1 MKKRLLSI
9 FFIFLFLQTMQS
21 QGNGGASFD
30 MPYRN
35 SLRFNKYIM
44 NPTFSYVRED
54 ESFVTMYNKRQWIQ
68 FDDAPQTY
76 FLNYSGRFRENNGIG
91 VGLFQQNYGVFS
103 SFGIVGNFAHNIILS
118 RESEFT
124 FGVNLGFLN
133 SGLSTS
139 RLVTSESNDN
149 SLKNYQS
156 NSSITI
162 NPGLNYGIG
171 DFDFG
176 LSANHLVLYNI
187 TNSAL
192 VSDDPS
198 KSIQAHVMYTRYVER
213 NNSFLED
220 SKITSLLRVEKFKD
234 KTAIAAGGLIHIPRG
249 LWAQVGYNTIFGISG
264 GLGFTVAKRFSLGY
278 NIEKGLGNLS
288 NFGTSHEITLAY
300 KIEGY
305 GDYDDKKV
313 IVKTKPK
320 VTPKITKKTPAQLE
334 KERQM
339 ELAIQAKT
347 DSIENVRSQEEA
359 AQRIKLAAQKE
370 EENKLNEIKIAEQRE
385 KEQAI
390 KAEEERKRRATMK
403 IQLELDSIN
412 RIKLAQSDKINQ
424 AKEAAAAKARAIAE
438 AKEKAE
444 ADKRRLA
451 EEAKA
456 KADADRLRK
465 EKEAAEAKALRDR
478 QEAERLR
485 LEEESRNKS
494 EAEKQRLA
502 AEAKAKADALKA
514 QQDAE
519 NIRKAKEAAEA
530 KAKADAEKQRLT
542 EEAKAKADALKA
554 QQDAENIRKA
564 KEAAEAKAK
573 ADAEK
578 QRLAEEAKAKADAL
592 KAQQDAENIRKAKEA
607 AEAKAKADAEKQRLA
622 EEAKAK
628 ADALKAQQDAEN
640 IRKAKEAAEAK
651 AKAEAEKLR
660 LAAEAKAK
668 ADALK
673 AQQDSESIRKA
684 KEAAEAKA
692 KAEAERIRLEEEAKA
707 KANALNQQAEAER
720 LRKEKEAA
728 DAKAKAD
735 ADAALKAAAEAN
747 KTVEDKQIDYISQVI
762 EDSKKNQDE
771 SLARLEA
778 ARLAKEKELKAL
790 RDENDASEKGI
801 ASSGTNVFQS
811 SIAANRA
818 LEALKLEINENAKT
832 QSDLLDQFQKLY
844 NDRLK
849 KVPNKN
855 DLVNQN
861 YLRTIEKLKLDK
873 LNSDKLNA
881 SLIAQLEQIK
891 IETDIEK
898 KRRIKRATFD
908 NSSDKFAKD
917 RATLKRIKE
926 TTPKSTVPLTA
937 DDFDFGDTSQ
947 SSMQI
952 VKNIDN
958 VDKGYYAVLAV
969 HSDEAKRDAFLAKAF
984 AAGETNID
992 FFYDVNQ
999 SKYFIYYKKFTELQD
1014 ATKEVETKGSKPYN
1028 GKTFVIRVE

>member
-278 NIEKGLGNLS
+278 NLEKGLGNLS
-288 NFGTSHEITLAY
+288 NFGASHEITLAY

-347 DSIENVRSQEEA
+347 DSIENVRSKEEA

-465 EKEAAEAKALRDR
+465 EKEAAEAKALRDQ

-530 KAKADAEKQRLT
+530 KAKS
-542 EEAKAKADALKA
+542 
-554 QQDAENIRKA
+554 
-564 KEAAEAKAK
+564 
-573 ADAEK
+573 DAEK
-578 QRLAEEAKAKADAL
+578 QRLAEEAKAKA
-592 KAQQDAENIRKAKEA
+592 E
-607 AEAKAKADAEKQRLA
+607 
-622 EEAKAK
+622 
-628 ADALKAQQDAEN
+628 ALKAQQDAEN

>member
-1 MKKRLLSI
+1 MKKGLLSI

-30 MPYRN
+30 IPSRN

-103 SFGIVGNFAHNIILS
+103 SFGIIGNFAHNIILS
-118 RESEFT
+118 RDSEFT

-156 NSSITI
+156 NSSVTI

-187 TNSAL
+187 TNTAL

-249 LWAQVGYNTIFGISG
+249 LWAQVGYNTIYGISG

-288 NFGTSHEITLAY
+288 NFGSSHEITLAY
-300 KIEGY
+300 KLEGY

-320 VTPKITKKTPAQLE
+320 VTPKVAKKTPAQLE

-347 DSIENVRSQEEA
+347 DSIERVRTEEETA
-359 AQRIKLAAQKE
+359 LRIKIAAQKE

-412 RIKLAQSDKINQ
+412 RIKTAQADKIAQ
-424 AKEAAAAKARAIAE
+424 AKEAAAAKAREIAE
-438 AKEKAE
+438 AKETAE

-456 KADADRLRK
+456 KADADRIRK
-465 EKEAAEAKALRDR
+465 EKEAADAKALKEQ

-485 LEEESRNKS
+485 LAEESKKKTD
-494 EAEKQRLA
+494 EEKQRLA
-502 AEAKAKADALKA
+502 AEAKAKAEALKA
-514 QQDAE
+514 QQDTE
-519 NIRKAKEAAEA
+519 NARKAKE
-530 KAKADAEKQRLT
+530 
-542 EEAKAKADALKA
+542 
-554 QQDAENIRKA
+554 
-564 KEAAEAKAK
+564 
-573 ADAEK
+573 
-578 QRLAEEAKAKADAL
+578 AEEAKAKADAL

-628 ADALKAQQDAEN
+628 ADAEKERLAAEAKAKADALKAQQDAEN

-651 AKAEAEKLR
+651 AKADAEKLR
-660 LAAEAKAK
+660 LAEEAKAKADALKAQQEAENIRKAKEAAEAKAK

-673 AQQDSESIRKA
+673 AQQDAESIRKA

-707 KANALNQQAEAER
+707 KANAQNQQAEEER

-728 DAKAKAD
+728 DAKAKA
-735 ADAALKAAAEAN
+735 AEEAALRAAAEAN

-790 RDENDASEKGI
+790 REENDASEKGI
-801 ASSGTNVFQS
+801 VSSGTNVFQS

-958 VDKGYYAVLAV
+958 VEKGYYAVLAV
-969 HSDEAKRDAFLAKAF
+969 HTDEAKRDAFLAKAF

-999 SKYFIYYKKFTELQD
+999 SKYFIYYKKFSELQD
-1014 ATKEVETKGSKPYN
+1014 ASKEVENKGSKPYN